1 MAYPTLNPNEIFAPL
16 FNQIISQEVFSDN
29 LAGGVGSELVD
40 MARVD
45 GSMYGDTKLYYA
57 TKPLFSSKWGN
68 DAEAT
73 KLLQIARPE
82 APETQAVLLNQF
94 RQIKL
99 TTDQYLT
106 KRAWGSVDSFSSFN
120 SIMTGWIKDTKRI
133 YDATTYNAFIG
144 TVTSNVGKQTQTINV
159 TQVVGEA
166 KGEEAARLEGAA
178 IGEGVAKLL
187 VNLKDITDE
196 YNDYGILRS
205 YNPKDL
211 IFVWNSDALARVE
224 ARDLPTIYHKDIID
238 RLGEYVLPA
247 RYFGDV
253 QTSTVTAAN
262 NKAETYPT
270 KFRSLIEKDYGSTHV
285 FPGDEI
291 PYGVEIKANEA
302 YMPNSKIICKVVHN
316 DAIKMMSS
324 FEFGTSFF
332 NPRSLTEN
340 HYLIW
345 GYSKPDYLKNYPI
358 VEVVAQ

>member
-40 MARVD
+40 MARTD

-57 TKPLFSSKWGN
+57 TKPLYSSAWGN

-73 KLLQIARPE
+73 KLLQLARPE
-82 APETQAVLLNQF
+82 APETQAIQLNVF

-99 TTDQYLT
+99 TTDEYLT

-120 SIMTGWIKDTKRI
+120 SIMHGWIKDTKRI
-133 YDATTYNAFIG
+133 YDATTYNAYIG
-144 TVTSNVGKQTQTINV
+144 TVSSTVGKQTQTINV

-166 KGEEAARLEGAA
+166 TGEEAARLEGGA
-178 IGEGVAKLL
+178 IGEGVANLL

-211 IFVWNSDALARVE
+211 IFVWNSEALSKVE
-224 ARDLPTIYHKDIID
+224 ARDLPTIYHKNIIE

-247 RYFGDV
+247 RYFGNV
-253 QTSTVTAAN
+253 NSAATVGNGT
-262 NKAETYPT
+262 TV
-270 KFRSLIEKDYGSTHV
+270 RSLVEQVLTKESNPNKHV
-285 FPGDEI
+285 FAGQLI
-291 PYGVEIKANEA
+291 PTGYTAPAGTSYTVDSSILF
-302 YMPNSKIICKVVHN
+302 KVFHKKSVPF
-316 DAIKMMSS
+316 MSA
-324 FEFGTSFF
+324 FEVGASFF
-332 NPRSLTEN
+332 NAGSLTDTN
-340 HYLIW
+340 FLIW
-345 GYSKPDYLKNYPI
+345 GHNALAYLKNYPC
-358 VEVVAQ
+358 VTVKKA

>member
-57 TKPLFSSKWGN
+57 TKPLYSTPWGN

-133 YDATTYNAFIG
+133 YDATTYNAYIG
-144 TVTSNVGKQTQTINV
+144 TVTSPKLSENIPIKVTEAVGSAT
-159 TQVVGEA
+159 
-166 KGEEAARLEGAA
+166 GEEAARLEGAA
-178 IGEGVAKLL
+178 IAEGVAKLL

-211 IFVWNSDALARVE
+211 IFVWNSDAMAKVE
-224 ARDLPTIYHKDIID
+224 ARDLPTIYHKNIID

-247 RYFGDV
+247 RYFGTVNSGAV
-253 QTSTVTAAN
+253 QGNGTTI
-262 NKAETYPT
+262 
-270 KFRSLIEKDYGSTHV
+270 RSLVEQVVTKASSPNVHV
-285 FPGDEI
+285 FAGQLIRDGYSAPAGTSYTVDSSI
-291 PYGVEIKANEA
+291 LFQVFHTKSVPF
-302 YMPNSKIICKVVHN
+302 
-316 DAIKMMSS
+316 MSA
-324 FEFGTSFF
+324 FEVGTSFF
-332 NPRSLTEN
+332 NSASLTDTN
-340 HYLIW
+340 FLTW
-345 GYSKPDYLKNYPI
+345 GHNTLTYLKNYPC
-358 VEVVAQ
+358 VTVKKA

>member
-106 KRAWGSVDSFSSFN
+106 KRAWGTVDAFSSFN

-144 TVTSNVGKQTQTINV
+144 TVASNVGKQTKTINV
-159 TQVVGEA
+159 TEAVGSA
-166 KGEEAARLEGAA
+166 TGEEAARIEGAV
-178 IGEGVAKLL
+178 IGEGVANLL
-187 VNLKDITDE
+187 VDLKDITDE

-205 YNPKDL
+205 YNPEDL
-211 IFVWNSDALARVE
+211 IFVWNSEAMSRVQ
-224 ARDLPTIYHKDIID
+224 ARDLPTIYHNDIVK

-247 RYFGDV
+247 RYFGTV
-253 QTSTVTAAN
+253 NASTVQGNGT
-262 NKAETYPT
+262 TI
-270 KFRSLIEKDYGSTHV
+270 RSLIEQVVSKASSPDVHV
-285 FPGDEI
+285 FAGQLI
-291 PYGVEIKANEA
+291 PNGYTAPAGTSYTVDSSILFKVFHKKSVP
-302 YMPNSKIICKVVHN
+302 YMS
-316 DAIKMMSS
+316 A
-324 FEFGTSFF
+324 FEVGTSFF
-332 NPRSLTEN
+332 NSASLTDTN
-340 HYLIW
+340 FLTW
-345 GYSKPDYLKNYPI
+345 GHNTLAYLKNYPC
-358 VEVVAQ
+358 VTVKKA

>member
-1 MAYPTLNPNEIFAPL
+1 
-16 FNQIISQEVFSDN
+16 
-29 LAGGVGSELVD
+29 
-40 MARVD
+40 
-45 GSMYGDTKLYYA
+45 MYST
-57 TKPLFSSKWGN
+57 KWGN

-159 TQVVGEA
+159 TEVVGTA
-166 KGEEAARLEGAA
+166 TGEEAARLEGAA

-211 IFVWNSDALARVE
+211 IFVWNSDAMAKVE
-224 ARDLPTIYHKDIID
+224 TRDLPTIYHKDVID

-247 RYFGDV
+247 RYFG
-253 QTSTVTAAN
+253 TVNSGVTTGN
-262 NKAETYPT
+262 GTT
-270 KFRSLIEKDYGSTHV
+270 VRSLVEQVVSKASSPDVHV
-285 FPGDEI
+285 FAGQLI
-291 PYGVEIKANEA
+291 PNGYSAPAGTSYTVDSSILF
-302 YMPNSKIICKVVHN
+302 KVFHKKSVPF
-316 DAIKMMSS
+316 MSA
-324 FEFGTSFF
+324 FEVGTSFF
-332 NPRSLTEN
+332 NSASLTDTN
-340 HYLIW
+340 FLTW
-345 GYSKPDYLKNYPI
+345 GHNTLQYLKNYPM
-358 VEVVAQ
+358 VTVRKK

>member
-1 MAYPTLNPNEIFAPL
+1 MANGTFELNPNEIFGTL

-57 TKPLFSSKWGN
+57 TKPLYSSKWGN
-68 DAEAT
+68 DAEAEKLT
-73 KLLQIARPE
+73 KLERPE
-82 APETQAVLLNQF
+82 APETQAIYLNQF

-99 TTDQYLT
+99 TTDEYMT

-211 IFVWNSDALARVE
+211 IFVWNSDALSRVE

-247 RYFGDV
+247 RYFGTVNAGVV
-253 QTSTVTAAN
+253 QGNGTTI
-262 NKAETYPT
+262 
-270 KFRSLIEKDYGSTHV
+270 RSLVEQTVSKASNPDVHV
-285 FPGDEI
+285 FAGQLI
-291 PYGVEIKANEA
+291 PDGYTAPAGTSYTVDPSILFKVFHKKSVP
-302 YMPNSKIICKVVHN
+302 YMSE
-316 DAIKMMSS
+316 
-324 FEFGTSFF
+324 FEVGTSFF
-332 NPRSLTEN
+332 NAGSLTN
-340 HYLIW
+340 TNFLTW
-345 GYSKPDYLKNYPI
+345 GHNTLDYLKNYPC
-358 VEVVAQ
+358 VTVKKA

>member
-57 TKPLFSSKWGN
+57 TKPLYSSKWGN

-82 APETQAVLLNQF
+82 APETQAILLNQF

-99 TTDQYLT
+99 TTDEYMT
-106 KRAWGSVDSFSSFN
+106 KRAWGTMDAFSSFN

-144 TVTSNVGKQTQTINV
+144 TATSNVGKQTQTIDV
-159 TQVVGEA
+159 TSAVGSA
-166 KGEEAARLEGAA
+166 TGEEAARIEGAV
-178 IGEGVAKLL
+178 IGEGVANLL
-187 VNLKDITDE
+187 VDLKDITED

-205 YNPKDL
+205 YNPEDL
-211 IFVWNSDALARVE
+211 IFVWNSE
-224 ARDLPTIYHKDIID
+224 AMSKVQTRDLPTIYHNDIVK

-247 RYFGDV
+247 RYFGTVNAGSV
-253 QTSTVTAAN
+253 QGNGTTI
-262 NKAETYPT
+262 
-270 KFRSLIEKDYGSTHV
+270 RSLIEQTVTKASSPNVHV
-285 FPGDEI
+285 FAGQLI
-291 PYGVEIKANEA
+291 PSGYTAPAGTSYTVDSSILFKVFHKKSVP
-302 YMPNSKIICKVVHN
+302 YMS
-316 DAIKMMSS
+316 A
-324 FEFGTSFF
+324 FEVGTSFF
-332 NPRSLTEN
+332 NSGSLTN
-340 HYLIW
+340 TNFLTW
-345 GYSKPDYLKNYPI
+345 GHNTLAYLKNYPC
-358 VEVVAQ
+358 VTVKKA

>member
-57 TKPLFSSKWGN
+57 TKPLYSTPWGN

-133 YDATTYNAFIG
+133 YDATTYNAYIG
-144 TVTSNVGKQTQTINV
+144 TVTSPKQSENIPIKVTEAVGSAT
-159 TQVVGEA
+159 
-166 KGEEAARLEGAA
+166 GEEAARLEGAA
-178 IGEGVAKLL
+178 VVEGVAKLL

-211 IFVWNSDALARVE
+211 IFVWNSDAMAKVE
-224 ARDLPTIYHKDIID
+224 ARDLPTIYHKNIID

-247 RYFGDV
+247 RYFGTVNSGAV
-253 QTSTVTAAN
+253 QGNGTTI
-262 NKAETYPT
+262 
-270 KFRSLIEKDYGSTHV
+270 RSLVEQVVTKASSPNVHV
-285 FPGDEI
+285 FAGQLI
-291 PYGVEIKANEA
+291 PNGYSAPAGTSYTVDSSILF
-302 YMPNSKIICKVVHN
+302 KVFHKKSVPF
-316 DAIKMMSS
+316 MSA
-324 FEFGTSFF
+324 FEVGTSFF
-332 NPRSLTEN
+332 NSASLTDTN
-340 HYLIW
+340 FLTW
-345 GYSKPDYLKNYPI
+345 GHNTLTYLKNYPC
-358 VEVVAQ
+358 VTVKKA

>member
-57 TKPLFSSKWGN
+57 TKPLYSTAWGN

-106 KRAWGSVDSFSSFN
+106 KRAWGTVDAFSSFN

-144 TVTSNVGKQTQTINV
+144 TVTSNVGKQTQTINI
-159 TQVVGEA
+159 TEVVGSTT
-166 KGEEAARLEGAA
+166 GEEAARLEGAA
-178 IGEGVAKLL
+178 IGEGVANLL
-187 VNLKDITDE
+187 VNLKDITED

-211 IFVWNSDALARVE
+211 IFVWNSEALSKVE

-247 RYFGDV
+247 RYFG
-253 QTSTVTAAN
+253 TVNSGVTQGN
-262 NKAETYPT
+262 GTT
-270 KFRSLIEKDYGSTHV
+270 VRSLVEQVVTKASSPNVHV
-285 FPGDEI
+285 FAGQLI
-291 PYGVEIKANEA
+291 PNGYSAPAGTSYTVDSSILF
-302 YMPNSKIICKVVHN
+302 KVFHKKSVPF
-316 DAIKMMSS
+316 MSA
-324 FEFGTSFF
+324 FEVGTSFF
-332 NPRSLTEN
+332 NSASLTDTN
-340 HYLIW
+340 FLTW
-345 GYSKPDYLKNYPI
+345 GHNTLTYLKNYPC
-358 VEVVAQ
+358 VTVKKA

>member
-73 KLLQIARPE
+73 KLLNVARPK

-99 TTDQYLT
+99 TTDEYMT
-106 KRAWGSVDSFSSFN
+106 KRAWGTMDAFSSFN

-144 TVTSNVGKQTQTINV
+144 TATSNVGKQTQTINV

-166 KGEEAARLEGAA
+166 TGEEAARLEGAA
-178 IGEGVAKLL
+178 IGEAVANLI
-187 VNLKDITDE
+187 VNLKDITED

-211 IFVWNSDALARVE
+211 IFVWNSEAMSKVE

-247 RYFGDV
+247 RYFGTVNSV
-253 QTSTVTAAN
+253 QTKGATNV
-262 NKAETYPT
+262 
-270 KFRSLIEKDYGSTHV
+270 RSLIEQTLTGTDNKEYHV
-285 FPGDEI
+285 FAGQLI
-291 PYGVEIKANEA
+291 PTVCTAPAGTSYTVDSSILFKVFHKKSVP
-302 YMPNSKIICKVVHN
+302 YMS
-316 DAIKMMSS
+316 A
-324 FEFGTSFF
+324 FEVGTSFF
-332 NPRSLTEN
+332 NSASLTN
-340 HYLIW
+340 TNFLTW
-345 GYSKPDYLKNYPI
+345 GHNTLAYLKNYPCI
-358 VEVVAQ
+358 TVKKA

>member
-57 TKPLFSSKWGN
+57 TKPLYSTAWGN

-73 KLLQIARPE
+73 KLVQIACPE

-144 TVTSNVGKQTQTINV
+144 TVTSPKKSENIPVKVTEAVGSAT
-159 TQVVGEA
+159 
-166 KGEEAARLEGAA
+166 GEEAARLEGAA
-178 IGEGVAKLL
+178 IGEAVAKLL

-211 IFVWNSDALARVE
+211 IFIWNSDALSRVE

-247 RYFGDV
+247 RYFGTVNSGVV
-253 QTSTVTAAN
+253 QGNGTTI
-262 NKAETYPT
+262 
-270 KFRSLIEKDYGSTHV
+270 RSLVEQVVTKASSPNVHV
-285 FPGDEI
+285 FAGQLI
-291 PYGVEIKANEA
+291 PDGYSAPAGTSYTVDSSILF
-302 YMPNSKIICKVVHN
+302 KVFHKKSVPF
-316 DAIKMMSS
+316 MSA
-324 FEFGTSFF
+324 FEVGTSFF
-332 NPRSLTEN
+332 NSASLTDTN
-340 HYLIW
+340 FLTW
-345 GYSKPDYLKNYPI
+345 GHNTLTYLKNYPC
-358 VEVVAQ
+358 VTVKKA

>member
-68 DAEAT
+68 DTEAS
-73 KLLQIARPE
+73 KLTTLQRPE

-99 TTDQYLT
+99 TTDEYMT
-106 KRAWGSVDSFSSFN
+106 KRAWGTMDAFSSFN

-144 TVTSNVGKQTQTINV
+144 TATSTKEGTKQNKTVKVTEAVGNAT
-159 TQVVGEA
+159 
-166 KGEEAARLEGAA
+166 GEEAARLEGAA
-178 IGEGVAKLL
+178 IGEAVANLL
-187 VNLKDITDE
+187 VDLKDITED

-205 YNPKDL
+205 YDPKDL
-211 IFVWNSDALARVE
+211 IFVWNSEAMSKVE
-224 ARDLPTIYHKDIID
+224 ARDLPTIYHKNIIE

-247 RYFGDV
+247 RYFG
-253 QTSTVTAAN
+253 TVNTGA
-262 NKAETYPT
+262 T
-270 KFRSLIEKDYGSTHV
+270 KGATGVRSLIEQTLTGTDSKNYHV
-285 FPGDEI
+285 FAGQLI
-291 PYGVEIKANEA
+291 PTVCTAPAGTSYTVDPSILFKVFHKKSVP
-302 YMPNSKIICKVVHN
+302 YMS
-316 DAIKMMSS
+316 A
-324 FEFGTSFF
+324 FEVGTSFF
-332 NPRSLTEN
+332 NSASLTN
-340 HYLIW
+340 TNFLTW
-345 GYSKPDYLKNYPI
+345 GHNTLAYLKNYPCI
-358 VEVVAQ
+358 TVKKV